1 MNGVF
6 NVVEKLLPEKVKLF
20 APTPKLPGLPHVKE
34 LVFTPLK
41 TVPGVGLLKV
51 ALALP
56 EIFVACAEA
65 ANRDETTNAIA
76 IFFI

>member
-1 MNGVF
+1 MENGIGDVGR
-6 NVVEKLLPEKVKLF
+6 F
-20 APTPKLPGLPHVKE
+20 AHALHEVG
-34 LVFTPLK
+34 
-41 TVPGVGLLKV
+41 PGVGLLKV